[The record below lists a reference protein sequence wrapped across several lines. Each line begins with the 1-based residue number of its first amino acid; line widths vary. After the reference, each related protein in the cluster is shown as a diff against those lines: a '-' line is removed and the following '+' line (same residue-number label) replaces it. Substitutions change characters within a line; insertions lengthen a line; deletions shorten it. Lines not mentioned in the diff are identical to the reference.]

1 MSRDKLPIIL
11 SPKAEEDFADIL
23 QYTFQTWCEKQMYV
37 YRAVIDKA
45 LLTIQQNPD
54 IGHQRPEISKAIG
67 HFLLDSMSFFIDLT
81 SLQFMF
87 HAYCMNEW
95 ILKARSEPLQHL
107 SLC

>member
-23 QYTFQTWCEKQMYV
+23 QYTFQTWGEKQMYV

-54 IGHQRPEISKAIG
+54 IGQQRPEISKSHRSFPAGQHVIFYRSDQLAIYV
-67 HFLLDSMSFFIDLT
+67 SR
-81 SLQFMF
+81 
-87 HAYCMNEW
+87 
-95 ILKARSEPLQHL
+95 ILHERMDTKSAF
-107 SLC
+107 